1 LQNLNHFPDLF
12 ILSLGSEVLSFVDGT
27 ISINT
32 DAALDQ
38 LPPFGATQ
46 LLLKVTFCCFSQ
58 AKLLL
63 QVNSGCFSWTAV
75 VLQAKSCYFSRTAI
89 VRGEQLMF

>member
-1 LQNLNHFPDLF
+1 LQNLNYFPDLF
-12 ILSLGSEVLSFVDGT
+12 ILSPGSEVLSFVDGT

-46 LLLKVTFCCFSQ
+46 LLLKVNFCCFSQ

-75 VLQAKSCYFSRTAI
+75 VLQANSCCLRQTA
-89 VRGEQLMF
+89 VALGKQLLF